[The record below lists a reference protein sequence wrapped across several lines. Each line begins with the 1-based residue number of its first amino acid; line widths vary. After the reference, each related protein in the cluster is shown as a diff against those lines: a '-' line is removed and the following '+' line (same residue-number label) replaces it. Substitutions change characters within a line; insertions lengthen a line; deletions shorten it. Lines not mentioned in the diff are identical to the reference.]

1 MPNCAAYNCT
11 NRSSKESEISFHRVP
26 AENRNKM
33 LRARWIQNIRRKDNF
48 PSHGS
53 FICSAHFE
61 DDCFKR
67 NLQVLIFSL
76 II

>member
-1 MPNCAAYNCT
+1 MPSCAAYNCT

-26 AENRNKM
+26 AENRNKP
-33 LRARWIQNIRRKDNF
+33 LRARWIQIIRRKDNL
-48 PSHGS
+48 PSGS
-53 FICSAHFE
+53 FYICSTHFE

-67 NLQVLIFSL
+67 NLQVFIFSL